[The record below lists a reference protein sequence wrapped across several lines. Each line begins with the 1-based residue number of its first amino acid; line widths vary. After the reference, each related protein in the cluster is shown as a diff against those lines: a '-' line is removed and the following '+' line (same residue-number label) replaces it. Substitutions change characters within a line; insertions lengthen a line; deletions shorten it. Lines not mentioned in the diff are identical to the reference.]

1 MKCKSRG
8 VSVSNFFVLGMP
20 KLQKKQ
26 QYRTPRPRCSCPA
39 DGQRC
44 PPMSADFSRSLLSRL
59 FPVARPYFKMPV
71 FKGGVSSIF
80 FFLQCLINAGAI
92 SNYRC
97 KQATISWSFALPPK
111 EWPLFSKLFMFN
123 AIGDLWFLRKSFQN
137 LNWRIRRV
145 PQCLDLKRP

>member
-1 MKCKSRG
+1 MSQTFSFWACPNFRKNNNIVPRG
-8 VSVSNFFVLGMP
+8 RVALVQRMGNVVL
-20 KLQKKQ
+20 
-26 QYRTPRPRCSCPA
+26 
-39 DGQRC
+39 RC
-44 PPMSADFSRSLLSRL
+44 PPILVGPSCLVYFLSPDPTL
-59 FPVARPYFKMPV
+59 KCQYSKGV
-71 FKGGVSSIF
+71 FQAF

-97 KQATISWSFALPPK
+97 KQATISWWFALPPK